1 LERLKVKRS
10 LSDVLKEHTFPLMSL
25 PGVIGTAE
33 GLHEGEPCF
42 LVLVIEITDKLRK
55 LLPDEFDGYKVV
67 ISETGEIKA
76 L

>member
-1 LERLKVKRS
+1 
-10 LSDVLKEHTFPLMSL
+10 MSL